1 MKINIIVWYNKI
13 SMELAARSRCQHIP
27 FLRGQRYNKGVIL

>member
-1 MKINIIVWYNKI
+1 MIINNIVWYNKI

-27 FLRGQRYNKGVIL
+27 FLRGQDILKGAIL